1 MCLECTQVKH
11 GLLVK
16 MFARIVT
23 IVCPCPCFTKKDT
36 QSVLLEEVVVEDTLC
51 AYDLKEVVIEQTKEA
66 VNDVADMV

>member
-1 MCLECTQVKH
+1 
-11 GLLVK
+11 

-36 QSVLLEEVVVEDTLC
+36 QAVLLEEVVVEDALC

-66 VNDVADMV
+66 VKDFADMV